1 MTLSVLHTCRRCGDK
16 VICHLSI
23 VNSKG
28 PDLVLA
34 PGTSLPGLQVHSQ
47 ECSHHGTPCISHTPR
62 GPEQPLK
69 ASQPKAKLENPTVC
83 PLPSIQ
89 SHHYQSSHLCKLRRQ
104 AWARVRVAMRVFLS
118 CLMSVCLLYLWVL
131 AHVPGNLMASLPD
144 SIPVQSSL
152 MAPQY
157 LKYHTKV

>member
-1 MTLSVLHTCRRCGDK
+1 
-16 VICHLSI
+16 
-23 VNSKG
+23 
-28 PDLVLA
+28 
-34 PGTSLPGLQVHSQ
+34 
-47 ECSHHGTPCISHTPR
+47 
-62 GPEQPLK
+62 
-69 ASQPKAKLENPTVC
+69 
-83 PLPSIQ
+83 
-89 SHHYQSSHLCKLRRQ
+89 
-104 AWARVRVAMRVFLS
+104 MRVFLS